1 MAPGRVTD
9 PLAVLCV
16 FESNL
21 LQFPRAVLDFG
32 CLNKVIFTSP
42 RMSYLPRRIPTCRRW
57 VNRTTQPH
65 VPHTST
71 FGGPSRSLK
80 LQHRYLMSFVR
91 VLFGL
96 YLSFSHLAKWS
107 RLADQL

>member
-57 VNRTTQPH
+57 VYRTTQPH
-65 VPHTST
+65 VPPFTLTQAATSIFNVLRT
-71 FGGPSRSLK
+71 CFIWPVPFLQPSSK
-80 LQHRYLMSFVR
+80 MEPI
-91 VLFGL
+91 G
-96 YLSFSHLAKWS
+96 
-107 RLADQL
+107 